1 MVWAVA
7 WPSRRWGSSTTLEMR
22 QALSA
27 QLLGSHLDV
36 QMWSWV
42 GGTRT
47 AQKTPL
53 WEKEAQTLC

>member
-1 MVWAVA
+1 MK
-7 WPSRRWGSSTTLEMR
+7 MR

-47 AQKTPL
+47 AQKTLL
-53 WEKEAQTLC
+53 WEKEAQTLCWSNSWTLCPKGRGPS

>member
-1 MVWAVA
+1 M
-7 WPSRRWGSSTTLEMR
+7 EMR